1 MFGLR
6 VPYIYWAG
14 HVYWAAH
21 ETAQHTMV
29 GHHNSQSGVRQ
40 AGFIRQFKYL
50 IQDKDGQR
58 IGLSDHFAHQESSR
72 GTSSAVHR
80 HTDWSIYS
88 ADGARALVHFTRPW
102 SIFSGDYDWT
112 VHTFAPAN
120 SPHPVLDTEMTDPRI
135 TVMIAA
141 LQSADSSASKTWG
154 WILLI
159 SGAVCAFLFG
169 VIWGLVTWKEG
180 CKCTGLHLCFGISA
194 GVSAIIAIIGVIL
207 LCTL

>member
-1 MFGLR
+1 MHTKNRAGAPALQFTDTQTGVYTVQMVLALSFTSR
-6 VPYIYWAG
+6 V
-14 HVYWAAH
+14 
-21 ETAQHTMV
+21 
-29 GHHNSQSGVRQ
+29 
-40 AGFIRQFKYL
+40 
-50 IQDKDGQR
+50 
-58 IGLSDHFAHQESSR
+58 
-72 GTSSAVHR
+72 
-80 HTDWSIYS
+80 
-88 ADGARALVHFTRPW
+88 RACSW
-102 SIFSGDYDWT
+102 SIFNGDYDWT

-194 GVSAIIAIIGVIL
+194 GVSAIIAVIGVIL